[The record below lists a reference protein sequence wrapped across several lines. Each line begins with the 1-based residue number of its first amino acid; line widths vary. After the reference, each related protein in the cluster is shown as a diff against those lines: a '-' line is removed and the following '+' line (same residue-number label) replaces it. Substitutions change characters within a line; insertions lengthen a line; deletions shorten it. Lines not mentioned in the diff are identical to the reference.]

1 MTPTPDD
8 WLHLLADRWL
18 PAADTPLDI
27 AHEQMAQ
34 AYVEQLRELER
45 LESFPI
51 DEEPEEE
58 HR

>member
-18 PAADTPLDI
+18 PAADTPLSL
-27 AHEQMAQ
+27 AHEAMAE
-34 AYVEQLRELER
+34 AYVRELER

-51 DEEPEEE
+51 DEEEEAP
-58 HR
+58 